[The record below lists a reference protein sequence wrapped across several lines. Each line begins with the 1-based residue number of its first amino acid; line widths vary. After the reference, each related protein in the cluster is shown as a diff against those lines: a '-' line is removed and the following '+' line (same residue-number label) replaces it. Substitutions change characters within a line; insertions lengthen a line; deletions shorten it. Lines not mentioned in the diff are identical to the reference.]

1 MSVISAADV
10 NKLRQMTG
18 AGMMDCKKALTEAEG
33 DFEKA
38 IEILRKKGQKVS
50 ASRSDRDAKE
60 GSVFVKSSED
70 KKEAVLIAL
79 NCETDFV
86 GKNEEFQ
93 SLGKLIAET
102 AFTNKPATKEA
113 LLALTVG
120 NLSINDK
127 IVELVGKIGEK
138 IEVSE
143 YIHMK
148 GEAVVA
154 YIHAGAKL
162 GVLVSLKGVNG
173 KDVTDA
179 GKDVGMQIA
188 AMNPVAVDVA
198 KKFHPDLVLLDIMMP
213 KMDGV
218 ETCRLLREIPELQK
232 TFIVFLTARAEEYS
246 EVAAF
251 DVGADDYINKP
262 IKPRA
267 LMSRISA
274 LFRRDF
280 KKTNPSSTITIGDLT
295 IDRTSYTIKIQ
306 NREINLP
313 KKEFELLF
321 FLAQNPNKVF
331 SREDLLL
338 NIWGSDVYVLA
349 RTVDVHIRKVR
360 EKIGED
366 YISTVKGVGYKFSLS

>member
-1 MSVISAADV
+1 MSAISAADV

-60 GSVFVKSSED
+60 GSVFVKSGDD

-93 SLGKLIAET
+93 SLGKLIADT
-102 AFTNKPATKEA
+102 AFANKPASKEA
-113 LLALTVG
+113 LLALSAGGLT
-120 NLSINDK
+120 INDK
-127 IVELVGKIGEK
+127 IIELVGKIGEK

-173 KDVTDA
+173 KDVTEA

-188 AMNPVAVDVA
+188 AMSPVAVDETSVDKTTIEKELEIA
-198 KKFHPDLVLLDIMMP
+198 KALILAEGK
-213 KMDGV
+213 
-218 ETCRLLREIPELQK
+218 PENM
-232 TFIVFLTARAEEYS
+232 V
-246 EVAAF
+246 
-251 DVGADDYINKP
+251 
-262 IKPRA
+262 
-267 LMSRISA
+267 
-274 LFRRDF
+274 
-280 KKTNPSSTITIGDLT
+280 
-295 IDRTSYTIKIQ
+295 
-306 NREINLP
+306 
-313 KKEFELLF
+313 
-321 FLAQNPNKVF
+321 
-331 SREDLLL
+331 
-338 NIWGSDVYVLA
+338 
-349 RTVDVHIRKVR
+349 
-360 EKIGED
+360 EKIAAGKLNKFFKD
-366 YISTVKGVGYKFSLS
+366 NTLLPQAFVKDNSKTVAQYLDSVSKGLTVAEFKRVAIG